1 LQKAASEK
9 RNSAWSSGRQGN
21 ERSLLRGL
29 SYERRQVHSATPELL
44 RLLSA
49 AFSFLFPLLV
59 LGEDLPHPVP
69 VIDFAM
75 PSEVDAP
82 IDPDLNEIAV
92 FDDYSWRA
100 FIALNWPAKTGVRG
114 LPDELKKIGD
124 ASDPGAKVV
133 WGTWKADYELS
144 EREGSLPTEW
154 SSFDGFTP
162 SRELPFEGSGRTM
175 VLGSFFDFRDFNQAG
190 NGRFGSPLVAQ
201 NHTYI
206 RFEVRLNEVEFD
218 FIRDQQLYRRS
229 RLSRPGNA
237 KLRFPNNS
245 VAVKAAWKVIK
256 EDELEAAQGKY
267 YLVDAMVLDPV
278 TNTCKLQKMGLVGL
292 HIVQKTRTRP
302 QWVWSSFE
310 HIDNVPEP
318 ETMPVPGRRFSLNDP
333 SRPQV
338 LDPLKAPLPISENNL
353 PSENPRPM
361 QVIRAKKIADSTR
374 KTNQDYQALLRG
386 TVWANYQLVMT
397 QWPKF
402 PEPEEENG
410 APFPGQF
417 TGPDPMTN
425 IANTTMETYF
435 QRSASTSCMNCHD
448 AARRKGTD
456 FVWFLQF
463 GMSGQ

>member
-1 LQKAASEK
+1 MLRTSTFLVGMSTET
-9 RNSAWSSGRQGN
+9 AW
-21 ERSLLRGL
+21 L
-29 SYERRQVHSATPELL
+29 SNSATPELL
-44 RLLSA
+44 QLLSS
-49 AFSFLFPLLV
+49 AFFLLFPLLV

-218 FIRDQQLYRRS
+218 FIRDQQLGR
-229 RLSRPGNA
+229 A
-237 KLRFPNNS
+237 C
-245 VAVKAAWKVIK
+245 
-256 EDELEAAQGKY
+256 QGP
-267 YLVDAMVLDPV
+267 AMP
-278 TNTCKLQKMGLVGL
+278 
-292 HIVQKTRTRP
+292 
-302 QWVWSSFE
+302 SFVSP
-310 HIDNVPEP
+310 II
-318 ETMPVPGRRFSLNDP
+318 P
-333 SRPQV
+333 SR
-338 LDPLKAPLPISENNL
+338 
-353 PSENPRPM
+353 
-361 QVIRAKKIADSTR
+361 
-374 KTNQDYQALLRG
+374 
-386 TVWANYQLVMT
+386 
-397 QWPKF
+397 
-402 PEPEEENG
+402 
-410 APFPGQF
+410 
-417 TGPDPMTN
+417 
-425 IANTTMETYF
+425 
-435 QRSASTSCMNCHD
+435 
-448 AARRKGTD
+448 
-456 FVWFLQF
+456 
-463 GMSGQ
+463 